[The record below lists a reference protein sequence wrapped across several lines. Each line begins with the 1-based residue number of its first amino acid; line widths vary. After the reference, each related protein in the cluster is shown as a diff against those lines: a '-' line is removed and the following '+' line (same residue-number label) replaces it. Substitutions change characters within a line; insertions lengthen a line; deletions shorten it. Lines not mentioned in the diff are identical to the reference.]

1 MQSLVKRNLNLI
13 VLTGLL
19 FAQVLMV
26 GHQSRVSGG
35 STRLRH
41 WTGAL
46 LLPLQTAASAVIGAA
61 SEGWGRYVWLVGVER
76 ENRRLD
82 AQAARLRMEN
92 FYLQQKLVRFEGR
105 RELEAYMASIPAKML
120 PASVVAYGPSR
131 SAREVFLDRGRSHGV
146 RRGMAVVTSQGI
158 AGKVEGVY
166 PWSSVVLLITD
177 TEAGASVVLSRSGA
191 LAVLRGTGARACR
204 LDHVGP
210 QVRVSVGEF
219 VHTSGMDGVFP
230 RGLPVGRVTRV
241 DAGVEA
247 QDIRLDPFAPLHRL
261 GEVLVVLKQQLGG
274 LPEDIQQWAG
284 RMVPAPP
291 GGGGAGVPSA
301 RGAAMDA
308 DRIKTAYREAAQSG
322 GSRVGALSYTA
333 PPPDFRGVS
342 DPARFEEGAL
352 AP

>member
-1 MQSLVKRNLNLI
+1 MQSLVKRNLNLV

-26 GHQSRVSGG
+26 GHQSRDSGG
-35 STRLRH
+35 PTRLRH

-46 LLPLQTAASAVIGAA
+46 LLPLQAVCSAVARAA
-61 SEGWGRYVWLVGVER
+61 SEGWDRYFWLVGVER

-105 RELEAYMASIPAKML
+105 QELEAYMASIPAKML
-120 PASVVAYGPSR
+120 PASVVAYSPGR

-158 AGKVEGVY
+158 AGKVEDVF

-177 TEAGASVVLSRSGA
+177 PEAGASVALSGSGA
-191 LAVLRGTGARACR
+191 LAVLRGTGAWACR
-204 LDHVGP
+204 LDYVGP

-241 DAGVEA
+241 DADVES

-261 GEVLVVLKQQLGG
+261 GEVLVVLKRQLGV
-274 LPEDIQQWAG
+274 LPEDMRQWAG
-284 RMVPAPP
+284 RMARDSH
-291 GGGGAGVPSA
+291 GGLGADAPSA
-301 RGAAMDA
+301 RGPATDA

-333 PPPDFRGVS
+333 PPPDFRAVS
-342 DPARFEEGAL
+342 GPARFEEGAI